1 MTSITEARKYVRLIP
16 KSGGNCRKVVGSQK
30 SGAKRRVSNVS
41 PESMTAAPTTSPQA
55 RDTTCALMKL
65 NRVDVKVTKV
75 RERRK

>member
-1 MTSITEARKYVRLIP
+1 MRKYVGLIT
-16 KSGGNCRKVVGSQK
+16 KSDENFRKVVGSQK

-65 NRVDVKVTKV
+65 NRVDERVSVVWTKV
-75 RERRK
+75 RERRNK

>member
-1 MTSITEARKYVRLIP
+1 VSNKPAAVP
-16 KSGGNCRKVVGSQK
+16 DVCRQTYSVLAPPASD
-30 SGAKRRVSNVS
+30 AKRRVSNVR

-65 NRVDVKVTKV
+65 NMVDEKITKV